1 MKNIDKKSL
10 LIAPMAIMIFGGSL
24 SSKTI
29 KADEANWS
37 QQEQQK
43 NDKQRINDFK
53 NKYNDA
59 SLEILASQ
67 YEQVLSNQV
76 NKSINGIND
85 RYSRLKSQ
93 IDSINKDKYFFEN
106 FDSNTENRDDMNEL
120 SNKVYSIN
128 IYYLS
133 GTMKKV
139 DSLKNYI
146 NNIMVHSNLNK
157 QQIEYSKKGALDI
170 CNEVLNNLESEYNDN
185 TLRNNIIKLQN

>member
-120 SNKVYSIN
+120 SNKVTQSTYI
-128 IYYLS
+128 IYQ
-133 GTMKKV
+133 V
-139 DSLKNYI
+139 
-146 NNIMVHSNLNK
+146 
-157 QQIEYSKKGALDI
+157 Q
-170 CNEVLNNLESEYNDN
+170 
-185 TLRNNIIKLQN
+185 